1 MSLTDEV
8 PKKDLLS
15 RKQFQR
21 ICRKIFPSA
30 TNFRPY
36 TAGIKIKQSF
46 SATIIVKGKKLM
58 LVLSCVYKECWI
70 ASVIIEN
77 LYVSAN
83 MRNPTSTLEGLKKQ
97 IVGVG
102 V

>member
-1 MSLTDEV
+1 
-8 PKKDLLS
+8 
-15 RKQFQR
+15 
-21 ICRKIFPSA
+21 
-30 TNFRPY
+30 
-36 TAGIKIKQSF
+36 
-46 SATIIVKGKKLM
+46 M